1 MRNRSVFILILYSK
15 ILYVISCKDNT
26 CKCGIDS
33 FNQPIQNQGRRR
45 RYVISKS
52 KMSCEICPVGRYMD
66 KLNHIYTE
74 CFKCPSGTTKT
85 NPTTIDQYGKL
96 INLYCT
102 GKPCFA
108 GSYGI
113 NNKCVL
119 CPVGKYSTK
128 SGLYSCDTCPIGKYS
143 FTNSSKCNIY
153 NKCKIGEGMSY
164 RRSSWTNCT
173 KCQVGQ
179 YQPINNTYTECKLCT
194 KKLGYQNKIGQSAC
208 IKFNSCGHG
217 TMQHYNES
225 MQHYKNDTLFTNRA
239 DSYCTPCL
247 DIHIQYYYLVVAIF
261 MTCILLYILL
271 LFIFINKNKIEL
283 SHGIYM
289 CTIACCRRFLTI
301 MYRMYYIGGIIYTI
315 VAIYY
320 MNCIQLNE
328 IIYTYNIIIVY
339 DIMYFYTLIKHNLEN
354 GNLEKKHLLFRK

>member
-1 MRNRSVFILILYSK
+1 MRHRSLFILILYSK
-15 ILYVISCKDNT
+15 ISYIISCKVGI

-45 RYVISKS
+45 RYVVSKS
-52 KMSCEICPVGRYMD
+52 KISCEICPLGRYMD
-66 KLNHIYTE
+66 KLNHVYTK

-85 NPTTIDQYGKL
+85 NPTTIDKDGNL
-96 INLYCT
+96 IDLYCM
-102 GKPCFA
+102 GKICLP
-108 GSYGI
+108 GSYGR

-119 CPVGKYSTK
+119 CPMGKYSTK
-128 SGLYSCDTCPIGKYS
+128 SGLYSCNKCPIGKYS
-143 FTNSSKCNIY
+143 FTNSSQCNIY
-153 NKCKIGEGMSY
+153 NKCNIGEGMSY
-164 RRSSWTNCT
+164 KKSGWTNCT
-173 KCQVGQ
+173 KCQIGK
-179 YQPINNTYTECKLCT
+179 YQSINNTYTQCKICT
-194 KKLGYQNKIGQSAC
+194 KKLGYQNKVGQSTC
-208 IKFNSCGHG
+208 IKFNSCGRG
-217 TMQHYNES
+217 LMQ
-225 MQHYKNDTLFTNRA
+225 QYKNDTLFTDSS
-239 DSYCTPCL
+239 DSYCTSCL

-261 MTCILLYILL
+261 MTSILIYILL

-328 IIYTYNIIIVY
+328 IIYIYNIIIVY